1 MISVTLLFSLSIK
14 DCMVYFIKEILNLK
28 KIGK

>member
-1 MISVTLLFSLSIK
+1 MISVTLLFFLSIK
-14 DCMVYFIKEILNLK
+14 DYMVYFIKEILNLK

>member
-14 DCMVYFIKEILNLK
+14 DYMVYFIKEILNLK